1 MTLIRLIPASKAKYI
16 FIHREVTPVGPP
28 LAEWLLAKVLRK
40 RIIYDF
46 DDAIWLTDKKNESRF
61 EKIIRWRDKVA
72 LICQWSYKVS
82 CGNDYL
88 ADYARKFN
96 SNVVV
101 NPTTIDTENLHTNV
115 FRKPSPHSGQE
126 VLGKHNG
133 VIIGWTGSHST
144 LKYLEG
150 LTSVLVML
158 EEKYD
163 NLSLLVIADK
173 APQLPLKRMIFKKWS
188 KEREA
193 EDLAA
198 IDIGIMPLP
207 DDEWTKGKCGF
218 KALQYMAMGIPA
230 LVSPVAV
237 NKIIVQNGQN
247 GFWCSSDEEWIEKI
261 SLLIEDLS
269 LRKKLGSNARM
280 FVENYYSVN
289 SNTENFI
296 QLFS

>member
-1 MTLIRLIPASKAKYI
+1 M
-16 FIHREVTPVGPP
+16 
-28 LAEWLLAKVLRK
+28 
-40 RIIYDF
+40 
-46 DDAIWLTDKKNESRF
+46 
-61 EKIIRWRDKVA
+61 
-72 LICQWSYKVS
+72 
-82 CGNDYL
+82 

-96 SNVVV
+96 PNVVV
-101 NPTTIDTENLHTNV
+101 NPTTIDTENLHNNS
-115 FRKPSPHSGQE
+115 FRKPYPYSGQE
-126 VLGKHNG
+126 VLGEPNS

-150 LTSVLVML
+150 LTSVLGML
-158 EEKYD
+158 EQKYD

-173 APQLPLKRMIFKKWS
+173 APQLSLKRMIFKKWS
-188 KEREA
+188 KDTEA

-237 NKIIVQNGQN
+237 NRIIVQNGQN
-247 GFWCSSDEEWIEKI
+247 GFWCSGDEEWIEKI
-261 SLLIEDLS
+261 SVLIEDVA
-269 LRKKLGSNARM
+269 LRKQLGAKARI
-280 FVENYYSVN
+280 FVEQHYSVN
-289 SNTENFI
+289 SNAENFI